1 MRDFLYQTYD
11 MVLER
16 LKYAEAKNTII
27 VTLLGALVI
36 GGFRI
41 YNETPYRPDIATFY
55 FWNFILFAVF
65 AITVSLSSFMPNIKL
80 QFLYKGKTPAE
91 TDSLIY
97 YEHISKYDVETY
109 LTAVNRRYFDS
120 EATPGNL
127 DFDVAAQIIIN
138 SRSAYRKYSISYYAI
153 VFSIF
158 AILTPVV
165 GIIYFFLSSRVHLT
179 NEDGKTKV
187 QYGKIKFIEDI
198 KELTGKSKKKVQG
211 PISKKRTQS
220 TYELEQS
227 RNKFFTAGVSK
238 NKNSLSQTAAADLD
252 KTPADVLPGIPLT
265 APQSSSSESANAQ
278 MPWPPD
284 PKDYD
289 YASEDTY
296 DDVTTDAEP
305 EPEHEIVKTEPP
317 LVPSHVSGDEDDEN

>member
-1 MRDFLYQTYD
+1 

-55 FWNFILFAVF
+55 FWNFILFAVL

-80 QFLYKGKTPAE
+80 QYLYKGKEPADS
-91 TDSLIY
+91 DSLIY
-97 YEHISKYDVETY
+97 YEHISKYDVDTY
-109 LTAVNRRYFDS
+109 LTAINRRYFDS

-158 AILTPVV
+158 AILTPII

-198 KELTGKSKKKVQG
+198 KELTIKSKRKLQN
-211 PISKKRTQS
+211 PISKKRTQN
-220 TYELEQS
+220 TQHLEQS
-227 RNKFFTAGVSK
+227 KNKFFTSGIPKTKGQPSDPSASSVSANLEK
-238 NKNSLSQTAAADLD
+238 Q
-252 KTPADVLPGIPLT
+252 PADVLPEIPLT
-265 APQSSSSESANAQ
+265 GPNASSAEEFSNTAAPSQSWPSDPESYGYVDESSGKTESDSEA
-278 MPWPPD
+278 D
-284 PKDYD
+284 
-289 YASEDTY
+289 SER
-296 DDVTTDAEP
+296 
-305 EPEHEIVKTEPP
+305 EIVKTEPP
-317 LVPSHVSGDEDDEN
+317 LVPTHVSDDMDDEK